1 MKKKFFVQTT
11 KLANNIC
18 FYDLETGGNDPFTC
32 EPIELFAVVVDSQ
45 NFAEKENGRFGPVI
59 IKPTDM
65 NKVQDAALAVNKITR
80 EQLAEGK
87 DQETVF
93 REFCAFCRMFQ
104 AKDSKWDACYSGGY
118 NIKGFDNIIVNLLCK
133 KYGYVDGDGSAKLF
147 HPSHTFDLMDYS
159 RIYFENTKDG
169 PAGYSLSA
177 LLDFMGLSTDKAH
190 TAEQDVLNTLAVLKR
205 MVMFHRK
212 VSERNIEK
220 FRGAFLVAD
229 AAKEEN
235 VHN

>member
-11 KLANNIC
+11 KLNNNIC

-32 EPIELFAVVVDSQ
+32 EPIELFAVVVDAQ

-104 AKDSKWDACYSGGY
+104 AKDSKWDACYSGGF
-118 NIKGFDNIIVNLLCK
+118 NIRSFDDTIMRLLCK
-133 KYGYVDGDGSAKLF
+133 KYGYVDGDNSPKLF
-147 HPSHTFDLMDYS
+147 HPIHCFDLIEICRLWFHNS
-159 RIYFENTKDG
+159 TDG
-169 PAGYSLSA
+169 PSGYSLTA
-177 LLDFMGLSTDKAH
+177 IREFFGISTVGAH
-190 TAEQDVLNTLAVLKR
+190 TSEQDTLDTLAITKR
-205 MVMFHRK
+205 LIQFQRK
-212 VSERNIEK
+212 LSDKYVEK
-220 FRGAFLVAD
+220 FKNSFSGMGNN
-229 AAKEEN
+229 KTEN
-235 VHN
+235 GV